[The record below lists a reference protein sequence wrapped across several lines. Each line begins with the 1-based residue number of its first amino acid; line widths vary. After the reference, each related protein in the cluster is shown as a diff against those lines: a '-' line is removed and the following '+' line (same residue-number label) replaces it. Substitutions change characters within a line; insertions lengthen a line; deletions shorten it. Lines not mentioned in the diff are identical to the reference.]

1 MYSEKHLHFIWVAA
15 QSHEVIKQTAQ
26 PLLSEAPV
34 LAISSEGL
42 QSSQSQAA
50 SARER
55 AGLFENVAERLG
67 F

>member
-1 MYSEKHLHFIWVAA
+1 MHSAKTLAVYLGGCQPYK
-15 QSHEVIKQTAQ
+15 VIKQTAQ
-26 PLLSEAPV
+26 PLLSEALV

-42 QSSQSQAA
+42 RSSQSQAA

-67 F
+67 V

>member
-1 MYSEKHLHFIWVAA
+1 MYSAKHLHFIWVAA
-15 QSHEVIKQTAQ
+15 QPQEVIKQTAQ
-26 PLLSEAPV
+26 PLLSEALV

-42 QSSQSQAA
+42 QSSQFQAA